1 MIISLI
7 SILRPKQWV
16 KNLLILLGPI
26 AGGSLFANIQPL
38 LIGVVGFI
46 FASSLGYVINDWL
59 DRNFDA
65 LHNTKKYR
73 PFASGALKQVHLI
86 SLCVFCLVGLSI
98 CSFFLGFQYTFC
110 LSLYLILT
118 LSYSLYIKN
127 IAVVELMIL
136 SFGFL
141 IRGITGTIIVEI
153 APSGWFLLSILFGA
167 LLVVTCKRIS
177 ELNKS
182 SVMQTRK
189 VLINYNKDF
198 LNILLNT
205 SLTGTIIT
213 YSLWVLESHP
223 DSILAQFT
231 IILILTFFLR
241 YVLLLP
247 TGDLEEPEK
256 VLFSDYIILSSVI
269 LLILFFTIM
278 QE

>member
-1 MIISLI
+1 
-7 SILRPKQWV
+7 
-16 KNLLILLGPI
+16 
-26 AGGSLFANIQPL
+26 
-38 LIGVVGFI
+38 
-46 FASSLGYVINDWL
+46 
-59 DRNFDA
+59 
-65 LHNTKKYR
+65 
-73 PFASGALKQVHLI
+73 
-86 SLCVFCLVGLSI
+86 
-98 CSFFLGFQYTFC
+98 
-110 LSLYLILT
+110 LT
-118 LSYSLYIKN
+118 LSYSVYIKN
-127 IAVVELMIL
+127 IAVVELIIL

-141 IRGITGTIIVEI
+141 IRGITGTIVVGI

-167 LLVVTCKRIS
+167 LFIVTCKRIS

-198 LNILLNT
+198 LNILINT
-205 SLTGTIIT
+205 SLTGTILT

-256 VLFSDYIILSSVI
+256 VLFSDYVILSSVI
-269 LLILFFTIM
+269 LLILIFTII
-278 QE
+278 QV